1 MAPARPLDGRDAWAT
16 ITAGAPSP
24 HEAILLNAYPR
35 GGAVRMGDWKLVRNG
50 TIGANDLPDSPAT
63 TGKKKGGKKT
73 APAAETIEL
82 FNLATDPGER
92 ENLAARHPEIV
103 QRLAARLE
111 AFTREAE
118 LSTVEQRLAAALS
131 DAQGVEGSE
140 QDGLENSRQHTWCA
154 GQSTGCRGAVGVGS
168 EPFCS

>member
-1 MAPARPLDGRDAWAT
+1 
-16 ITAGAPSP
+16 
-24 HEAILLNAYPR
+24 
-35 GGAVRMGDWKLVRNG
+35 MGDWKLVRNG

-92 ENLAARHPEIV
+92 ENLASRHPEIV

-111 AFTREAE
+111 AFAREALPPKAE
-118 LSTVEQRLAAALS
+118 VAP
-131 DAQGVEGSE
+131 EGF
-140 QDGLENSRQHTWCA
+140 RAPRVW
-154 GQSTGCRGAVGVGS
+154 GQ
-168 EPFCS
+168 PN